1 MRSLRPGG
9 RVKVDWQAGDPELGR
24 SVAAEI
30 ERLGAPDCRARELRD
45 NPRRRILR
53 VDSETGGALLVKQF
67 RLGSGRHRK
76 RERLKL
82 WLGRSPARREWRNL
96 LALRAEGV
104 AVPEPLAFGRLE
116 NGDWLVVMASE
127 NVEDADMIRVL
138 REYAEGGYDLIVG
151 EVYPVER
158 EARKVTQDY
167 PKVAFLLG
175 SSLDPQPPNF
185 AVFDNWNQDAA
196 YLAGLIAG
204 GMTKSNVVGAVGG
217 YPIPEVNRLVGAFK
231 QGACEV
237 NPKVKVL
244 VTYIG
249 SWYDPPRSKEAGIA
263 QIDAGAD
270 FIYAERFGA
279 IHAAKDRS
287 IPVISN
293 LTHYEKKFRDS
304 VVTST
309 LWHAEPFIDAAIEHV
324 RNNSFQAV
332 DYGKIYGHMKDGG
345 ASLAE
350 FGPWEKKIPPKI
362 LDLVRKREKEI
373 HAGKFQAKVVSDLVK
388 PGGC

>member
-1 MRSLRPGG
+1 MGCRISRRAAVFAGAVILGVTFGLGFGG
-9 RVKVDWQAGDPELGR
+9 SESFAQKKLK
-24 SVAAEI
+24 VAAM
-30 ERLGAPDCRARELRD
+30 
-45 NPRRRILR
+45 
-53 VDSETGGALLVKQF
+53 
-67 RLGSGRHRK
+67 LGSPV
-76 RERLKL
+76 EQQ
-82 WLGRSPARREWRNL
+82 W
-96 LALRAEGV
+96 V
-104 AVPEPLAFGRLE
+104 GRLHDALVAAQKR
-116 NGDWLVVMASE
+116 GDIDYVVSE

-138 REYAEGGYDLIVG
+138 REYAESGYDLIVG

-158 EARKVTQDY
+158 EARKVTKDY

-279 IHAAKDRS
+279 IHAAKDRG

-293 LTHYEKKFRDS
+293 LTHYEKKFRDT

-362 LDLVRKREKEI
+362 LELVRKREKEI
-373 HAGKFQAKVVSDLVK
+373 RADTFQAKIVSDLVK